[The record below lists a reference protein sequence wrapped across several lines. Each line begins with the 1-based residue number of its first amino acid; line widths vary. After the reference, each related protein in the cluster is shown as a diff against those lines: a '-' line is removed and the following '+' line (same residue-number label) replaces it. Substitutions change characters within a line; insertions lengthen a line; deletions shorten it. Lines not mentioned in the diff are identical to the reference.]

1 MVYFRK
7 HLFYVKYCETCKN
20 PVSGHP
26 FYYQKY
32 YMKTPNLFLV
42 ILYCI
47 ENKHGYPADI
57 HLFIFNNKNSTR
69 RCEICLKLTIKT
81 PERRYWLRSGV
92 YIATFEHI
100 SYPFPVFLLL
110 HWTSKC

>member
-7 HLFYVKYCETCKN
+7 HLLYVKYCETLYKN

-32 YMKTPNLFLV
+32 YHENTKSIFSNTVF
-42 ILYCI
+42 CI

-81 PERRYWLRSGV
+81 PERRY
-92 YIATFEHI
+92 
-100 SYPFPVFLLL
+100 
-110 HWTSKC
+110 